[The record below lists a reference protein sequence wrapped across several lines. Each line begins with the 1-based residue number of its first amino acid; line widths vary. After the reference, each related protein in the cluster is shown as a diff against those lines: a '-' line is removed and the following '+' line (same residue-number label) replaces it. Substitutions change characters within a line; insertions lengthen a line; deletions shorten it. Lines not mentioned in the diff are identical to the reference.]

1 MAEPQSDLR
10 RKAYTVAKEIGLT
23 RTQRIELSNLVMTY
37 DHASWSELSE
47 EDLARVVDAMCGY
60 VFITYVIQPGL
71 DQ

>member
-10 RKAYTVAKEIGLT
+10 RKAYTVAKEINLT
-23 RTQRIELSNLVMTY
+23 RSQRIELSNLVLPF
-37 DHASWSELSE
+37 DHASWSEIAD

-71 DQ
+71 GQ